1 MRPQMVIISR
11 AGTRKLLNLN
21 LDEVATAATELGI
34 NVTVAEAAAD
44 MPAFAALVNA
54 EDVLLAVHGAGLTN
68 QIFLPTQAVVLQ
80 IVPWWSMDRMTTNF
94 YGQPARDMQL
104 RYVEYYVDEQ
114 ETSMTMATLNL
125 QIQPL
130 HYCTACSENVNFK
143 SPHSTFFYSLDYLI

>member
-94 YGQPARDMQL
+94 YGQPARDMQP
-104 RYVEYYVDEQ
+104 VKM
-114 ETSMTMATLNL
+114 STLNL
-125 QIQPL
+125 HIQ
-130 HYCTACSENVNFK
+130 HFSTA
-143 SPHSTFFYSLDYLI
+143 